1 MESSFYSRF
10 RRYQYTTAIPL
21 FLIVVDAALIVSAL
35 QWVYQRTAWR
45 QALPYETLDLLSTN
59 AALCWIVAG
68 LLVSAY
74 QIEHLGRSRKI
85 VAYSL
90 ASGSI
95 YVALL
100 SALLLVLPSL
110 AFSPTTLGILVLVTI
125 PTLGAKIA
133 LLYFYRFYRHQNPH
147 QKRAVIVGHTR
158 RGRDLGR
165 YFSDNRSL
173 PQIFLGYFDDR
184 PTDQLIDSGQYLGET
199 ADIKQYCLDHG
210 VREIYYVMRNN
221 IALMEDL
228 STFAERNFIYFG
240 IVPDV
245 GGIKGNRRIDTQ
257 LYNDSRIP
265 VISTRKAPLRL
276 MANAQVKRW
285 FDVAFSLAAL
295 LFLVP
300 LVFPIIAL
308 AIKLESPGPVLFKQL
323 RPGRDNQLFWCLKF
337 RTMVANAA
345 ADQEATKGDRRV
357 TRVGAFLRKTSLDE
371 LPQFINVLLGDMSVV
386 GPRPN
391 LIKHLEEFREE
402 IGDYSLRHQIT
413 PGITGYAQISGFRG
427 ETRGAYLM
435 QKRVDYDMWYIEHWS
450 LAFDL
455 KIIGRTIWNVVA
467 GEENAY

>member
-1 MESSFYSRF
+1 MEPSFYSRF
-10 RRYQYTTAIPL
+10 KKYQYTTAIPL
-21 FLIVVDAALIVSAL
+21 FLIITDATLIVAALQGVYRYTPWL
-35 QWVYQRTAWR
+35 QSLSYD
-45 QALPYETLDLLSTN
+45 TLVLLSTN
-59 AALCWIVAG
+59 TALCWLVAG
-68 LLVSAY
+68 MLVSAY
-74 QIEHLGRSRKI
+74 QIEHLGRSRKL

-90 ASGSI
+90 VAGII
-95 YVALL
+95 YVMLL
-100 SALLLVLPSL
+100 TLLLVVLPSVT
-110 AFSPTTLGILVLVTI
+110 FSLTNLLILTVAAVPPLGV
-125 PTLGAKIA
+125 KIA

-147 QKRAVIVGHTR
+147 QKKAVIVGYTQ
-158 RGRDLGR
+158 RGRNLGR
-165 YFSDNRSL
+165 YFSKNRSL
-173 PQIFLGYFDDR
+173 PQIFLGYFDDK
-184 PTDQLIDSGQYLGET
+184 PSPKLLLSDQYLGMT
-199 ADIKQYCLDHG
+199 CDVKQYCLDHG

-221 IALMEDL
+221 SALMEDL
-228 STFAERNFIYFG
+228 SSFAEHNFIYFG

-245 GGIKGNRRIDTQ
+245 GGLKSNRRIDTQ

-265 VISTRKAPLRL
+265 VISMRKAPLRL
-276 MANAQVKRW
+276 LANAQIKRW
-285 FDVAFSLAAL
+285 FDIGFSLVAL
-295 LFLVP
+295 LFLIP
-300 LVFPIIAL
+300 FVFPIIAL

-337 RTMVANAA
+337 RTMVADAA
-345 ADQEATKGDRRV
+345 ADQEATKGDCRV

-391 LIKHLEEFREE
+391 LIKHLEEFKEE

-427 ETRGAYLM
+427 ETRGTYLM
-435 QKRVDYDMWYIEHWS
+435 QKRVDYDLWYIEHWS